1 MGRNDCRKPADMG
14 GPGELV
20 EISGNAFE
28 LRHEIQMF
36 PAHPFTHSPAPDKL
50 PNDLGRTAA
59 RCPG

>member
-20 EISGNAFE
+20 EISGDAFE
-28 LRHEIQMF
+28 LRHEIQMLA
-36 PAHPFTHSPAPDKL
+36 PYPLTHSPASDKL
-50 PNDLGRTAA
+50 PNDLGRTAT

>member
-1 MGRNDCRKPADMG
+1 MGRNGCRKPADMG

-28 LRHEIQMF
+28 LRHELQML
-36 PAHPFTHSPAPDKL
+36 ASHPFTHSPVPDKL
-50 PNDLGRTAA
+50 PNDLGWTAA